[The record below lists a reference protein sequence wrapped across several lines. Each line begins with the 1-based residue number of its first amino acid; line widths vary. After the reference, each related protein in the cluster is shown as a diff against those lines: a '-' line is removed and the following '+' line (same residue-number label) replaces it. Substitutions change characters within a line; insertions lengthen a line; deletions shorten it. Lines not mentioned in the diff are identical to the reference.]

1 MSDIFSGLEGFGLEN
16 TKDIEVFEKEKT
28 EPEKVKQSAE
38 DNIVLEEDLLFEKT
52 YTCPVCEHEFKSK
65 MVRTGKAKLLGADTD
80 LRPKYQGVDSLK
92 YDAVMCPHCG
102 YAALNRYF
110 NFVMA
115 SQAKMIKEQISKTFK
130 DTTPDAK
137 TYDYDTA
144 LSRHKLALLNT
155 VVKKGK
161 ASEKAYTC
169 LKIAWLYRGK
179 REKMREENGDR
190 HKMEELFREE
200 MQFLTTAYEGFST
213 AYSKE
218 EFPMCG
224 MDEYTLSYLLADLA
238 RRIGKKEEAKK
249 WVAKILVARSANK
262 RIKDKA
268 LDLKELLQKED

>member
-1 MSDIFSGLEGFGLEN
+1 MSDIFSGLEGFGLQN
-16 TKDIEVFEKEKT
+16 IKDFEVFEKENKET
-28 EPEKVKQSAE
+28 EVIKQTVEEK
-38 DNIVLEEDLLFEKT
+38 IVLEEDLLFEKT
-52 YTCPVCEHEFKSK
+52 YTCPVCEREFKSK

-110 NFVMA
+110 NFVMS
-115 SQAKMIKEQISKTFK
+115 SQAKMIKEQISRTFK
-130 DTTPDAK
+130 DTTPDEK

-179 REKMREENGDR
+179 REKIKEDNGDK

-200 MQFLTTAYEGFST
+200 MQFLTTAFEGFSN

-249 WVAKILVARSANK
+249 WVAKILVAKSANK

>member
-16 TKDIEVFEKEKT
+16 TKDIEVFEREKT